1 MNKEHRPASRQPA
14 ARKSPS
20 NRTPHNDPHH
30 PQGVRL
36 QKVLATA
43 GFGSRR
49 ACEEIIRR
57 GRVKVNGK
65 KAELG
70 LRIDPAT
77 AVLHVDDLRV
87 QLDDSKVT
95 LAVNKPRG
103 VLSAMSDERRG
114 RPTLGDIVADRPE
127 RLFHVGRLD
136 AETEGL
142 ILMTN
147 DGDLGHR
154 LAHPSFEVP
163 KTYLAT
169 VAGRVSKQTAQQ
181 IRQGVQLQDGPVQV
195 HEFRVVDVHGNETLV
210 ELTIHE
216 GRNHIVRRLMAQ
228 MGHQVQRL
236 VRTRLG
242 SIRLGNLK
250 PGTYRAIA
258 GTELGQLMREVEL

>member
-1 MNKEHRPASRQPA
+1 VNRRPPQRGP
-14 ARKSPS
+14 R
-20 NRTPHNDPHH
+20 NDPHH
-30 PQGVRL
+30 PDGERL
-36 QKVLATA
+36 QKVLAAA

-57 GRVKVNGK
+57 GRVKVDGQV
-65 KAELG
+65 ADLG

-77 AVLHVDDLRV
+77 AVVHVDDLRV
-87 QLDDSKVT
+87 QLDDSKIT

-103 VLSAMSDERRG
+103 MLSAMSDERRG
-114 RPTLGDIVADRPE
+114 RPTLADIVSDRPE

-136 AETEGL
+136 ADTEGL
-142 ILMTN
+142 IFMTN

-154 LAHPSFEVP
+154 LAHPSFEVK

-169 VAGRVSKQTAQQ
+169 VEGRLSKRTERDIAAG
-181 IRQGVQLQDGPVQV
+181 IQLDDGPVRV
-195 HEFRVVDVHGNETLV
+195 HEFRIVDTHGSQTLV
-210 ELTIHE
+210 ELVIHE
-216 GRNHIVRRLMAQ
+216 GRNHIVRRLLAHV
-228 MGHQVQRL
+228 GHPVTRL

-250 PGTYRAIA
+250 PGSYRVIS

>member
-1 MNKEHRPASRQPA
+1 MNHPRGGRRGPK
-14 ARKSPS
+14 
-20 NRTPHNDPHH
+20 NDPHH
-30 PQGVRL
+30 PEGVRL
-36 QKVLATA
+36 QKVLASA

-49 ACEEIIRR
+49 ACEELIRR
-57 GRVKVNGK
+57 GRVEVDGEV
-65 KAELG
+65 AELG
-70 LRIDPAT
+70 LRVNPET
-77 AVLHVDDLRV
+77 VVLHVDGLRV

-103 VLSAMSDERRG
+103 MLSAMSDERRG
-114 RPTLGDIVADRPE
+114 RPTLANIVADRPE

-154 LAHPSFEVP
+154 LAHPSFEVQ

-169 VAGRVSKQTAQQ
+169 VTGRVSKQTAKQ
-181 IRQGVQLQDGPVQV
+181 ILAGIDLEDGPVKV
-195 HEFRVVDVHGNETLV
+195 HEFRIVDTHANETLV
-210 ELTIHE
+210 ELVIHE
-216 GRNHIVRRLMAQ
+216 GRNHIVRRLLAEV
-228 MGHQVQRL
+228 GHPVTQL

-250 PGTYRAIA
+250 PGSYRVIS

>member
-1 MNKEHRPASRQPA
+1 M
-14 ARKSPS
+14 
-20 NRTPHNDPHH
+20 
-30 PQGVRL
+30 RL

-43 GFGSRR
+43 GYGSRR

-57 GRVKVNGK
+57 GRVTVDGEV
-65 KAELG
+65 AELG

-77 AVLHVDDLRV
+77 AILHVDGLRV
-87 QLDDSKVT
+87 QLDDSKIT

-103 VLSAMSDERRG
+103 MLSAMSDERRG
-114 RPTLGDIVADRPE
+114 RPTLADIVADRSE

-154 LAHPSFEVP
+154 LAHPSFEVK
-163 KTYLAT
+163 KTYMAT
-169 VAGRVSKQTAQQ
+169 VEGHLSRATAQK
-181 IRQGVQLQDGPVQV
+181 ILEGIELDDGPVTV
-195 HEFRVVDVHGNETLV
+195 HEFRVVDSHANETLV
-210 ELTIHE
+210 ELVIHE
-216 GRNHIVRRLMAQ
+216 GRNHIVRRLLAQ
-228 MGHQVQRL
+228 VGHPVTRL

-242 SIRLGNLK
+242 SVRLGNLK
-250 PGTYRAIA
+250 PGSYRVIA

>member
-1 MNKEHRPASRQPA
+1 MRG
-14 ARKSPS
+14 
-20 NRTPHNDPHH
+20 PHNDPHH
-30 PQGVRL
+30 PDGVRL

-43 GFGSRR
+43 GYGSRR

-57 GRVKVNGK
+57 GRVTVDGEV
-65 KAELG
+65 AELG

-77 AVLHVDDLRV
+77 AILHVDGLRV
-87 QLDDSKVT
+87 QLDDSKIT

-103 VLSAMSDERRG
+103 MLSAMSDERRG
-114 RPTLGDIVADRPE
+114 RPTLADIVADRSE

-154 LAHPSFEVP
+154 LAHPSFEVK
-163 KTYLAT
+163 KTYMAT
-169 VAGRVSKQTAQQ
+169 VEGHLSRATAQK
-181 IRQGVQLQDGPVQV
+181 ILEGIELDDGPVTV
-195 HEFRVVDVHGNETLV
+195 HEFRVVDSHANETLV
-210 ELTIHE
+210 ELVIHE
-216 GRNHIVRRLMAQ
+216 GRNHIVRRLLAQ
-228 MGHQVQRL
+228 VGHPVTRL

-242 SIRLGNLK
+242 SVRLGNLK
-250 PGTYRAIA
+250 PGSYRVIA